1 MTPAPKPGIRWCTGC
16 QPHRRAAEPRTG
28 CRCARRA
35 TADSSPLAH
44 HLTGS
49 TIQLLRSSARRSS
62 CRQKVSHRVLE
73 DTIVPG
79 HFAPSTP
86 AASRALSSSSGS
98 GCSLIV
104 PELGPQSAQKI
115 MPSENDVQATIGSHH
130 HATMSVPLVQI
141 LQALLASR
149 GQRWLWRETAQNKR
163 RYAWLWSVRSPCDL
177 RFHSRGAPAARLAPK
192 AASVPRASVNDRA
205 HDVIP

>member
-1 MTPAPKPGIRWCTGC
+1 MTPAPKPSMRWCTGC

-73 DTIVPG
+73 GTIVPG
-79 HFAPSTP
+79 HFGPSTP
-86 AASRALSSSSGS
+86 APHARYRLRQVRVARAP
-98 GCSLIV
+98 V
-104 PELGPQSAQKI
+104 PEPGPQSAQKI
-115 MPSENDVQATIGSHH
+115 TPSENDVQATTGSHH

-141 LQALLASR
+141 LQALIASR

-192 AASVPRASVNDRA
+192 AASVPRASVNGRA